1 MSCREP
7 PAANPPPRTRKSNS
21 QSNWADWA
29 RAVGPLVFTQV
40 AAVPL
45 TEAARGGRLEL
56 PLLGTTL
63 AFWRASFGKPLL
75 TVELELKMAPDAADS
90 MRCRRVATK
99 SGASDPSVDGTA

>member
-1 MSCREP
+1 M
-7 PAANPPPRTRKSNS
+7 
-21 QSNWADWA
+21 
-29 RAVGPLVFTQV
+29 

-99 SGASDPSVDGTA
+99 SGAGLVHPARGGGAGPGVLVSYFGAPRGVPKL